1 MENNNKKTNPDT
13 TTNKKRKYFIAL
25 LLLILTLSGV
35 IIFSIMLGPV
45 QIHPLTT
52 IAIFLNKIGLTEVN
66 WTQVTETIVIDIRA
80 PRILVAALVGAGL
93 AIAGAAMQGLFK
105 NPMAEPYV
113 LGMSSGAAVGAA
125 LVIVLGIG
133 VGTFGALSIQV
144 MAFVGA
150 LGTIL
155 IVYGVARTEGKVPVE
170 TLLLAGI
177 AMGAFLYAVVSA
189 MKFIASDEALRD
201 IVLWLMGSFAMSQW
215 DDLYIITPLI
225 LIGVIG
231 LYAFSRELNAMQF
244 GEETAMYLGVKVET
258 VKKIILIFAALITAT
273 GVSHA
278 GIIGFV
284 GLIIPHIV
292 RILIGADH
300 HILLPASALAGA
312 IFLILADTLARTI
325 ASPAE
330 IPVGIITAFVGA
342 PYFIYLLR
350 KKKKTMS
357 WW

>member
-1 MENNNKKTNPDT
+1 M
-13 TTNKKRKYFIAL
+13 
-25 LLLILTLSGV
+25 TLFGV
-35 IIFSIMLGPV
+35 IIFSVMLGPV

-52 IAIFLNKIGLTEVN
+52 IAVFLNKLGLIDAN
-66 WTQVTETIVIDIRA
+66 WTQATEIIVIDIRA
-80 PRILVAALVGAGL
+80 PRILIAALVGAGL

-105 NPMAEPYV
+105 NPMAEPYI

-155 IVYGVARTEGKVPVE
+155 IVYSIARTEGKVPVE

-177 AMGAFLYAVVSA
+177 AMSAFLYAVVSA
-189 MKFIASDEALRD
+189 MKFIATDEELRN
-201 IVLWLMGSFAMSQW
+201 IVLWLMGSFARSQW
-215 DDLYIITPLI
+215 DDLYVVTPLI
-225 LIGVIG
+225 LIGIVG

-284 GLIIPHIV
+284 GLIMPHVV

-350 KKKKTMS
+350 KKKKMMS